1 MPLNAHTVLW
11 HADIGGFDCCG
22 GPQGGGIYGN
32 CPFPKWDGCETNSST
47 DTGSQLLVRWLQHG
61 ALSAVDRS
69 HCGGCNREFWT
80 FPNFDSMKDAML
92 FRMALFPYIY
102 SENHRTRTTGVA
114 LLHPLYYDAPG
125 LDMSYKVPSEYFFGS
140 SLIAQPIVAPIV
152 GGTSIAVATWL
163 PPGVWFDW
171 AGEGVYD
178 SGDTGMNVSAEY
190 SIHDI
195 PIFVRAGAVSP
206 FIHCPMIAIGAVCAP
221 KCKRPN

>member
-1 MPLNAHTVLW
+1 
-11 HADIGGFDCCG
+11 
-22 GPQGGGIYGN
+22 
-32 CPFPKWDGCETNSST
+32 
-47 DTGSQLLVRWLQHG
+47 
-61 ALSAVDRS
+61 
-69 HCGGCNREFWT
+69 
-80 FPNFDSMKDAML
+80 ML

-206 FIHCPMIAIGAVCAP
+206 FIHCPMIAIGAPSVHRNVRGQIEYNTVGVCTGYTHAYISEP
-221 KCKRPN
+221 EHYACFL